1 MHHMRYYIVVVL
13 LIAVVL
19 FGTHEAQSASAVAT
33 GVTPDG
39 KVKWG
44 VAGGGK
50 ATEQQVKSRALGVC
64 MAAGAMNPRIVASTS
79 RRGFTVIMVYQRAD
93 GKSGFTCSVGAATQ
107 QDAIREASQKAKA
120 AGARKARVFRT
131 YIDSPETVINF

>member
-79 RRGFTVIMVYQRAD
+79 RRGFTVIMAYQRAD
-93 GKSGFTCSVGAATQ
+93 GKSGYTVSVGAATQ
-107 QDAIREASQKAKA
+107 QDATNEAGRKAKA
-120 AGARKARVFRT
+120 AGGVKAKVVRT
-131 YIDSPETVINF
+131 WIDNPQTEIKL